1 MIRNVSSRDA
11 KAIVD
16 IYNEYLVNSV
26 ATFETEP
33 LRAGTSKLR
42 LVDLAGRIAGIS
54 ASYPYL
60 VYVDH
65 DEVVGYCYAHAW
77 KEKAAYKYTLET
89 TVYLSPRYKGKGIGR
104 QLMERLIEEFRAGGY
119 HALIA
124 CITEGN
130 EASCSLHEKLG
141 FKKVSHF
148 EKVGLKFERW
158 LDVVDY
164 ELRIEN

>member
-1 MIRNVSSRDA
+1 MNMIRNVSSRDA

-16 IYNEYLVNSV
+16 IYNEYVVNSV

-33 LRAGTSKLR
+33 LR
-42 LVDLAGRIAGIS
+42 VEEMEGRIAGIS

-89 TVYLSPRYKGKGIGR
+89 TVHLSPRYKGKGI
-104 QLMERLIEEFRAGGY
+104 EECRAGGY